1 MNGSSSTA
9 FHALPMP
16 TDSQPQV
23 ASRRMDLRR
32 AVIIG
37 LIANFTLHVVT
48 GFVAVAVHY
57 GMLYFLLKVGV
68 PALIASGIG
77 FCGGAATRFALA
89 YWRVFAPTHGLTTA
103 GWRFVIVIGT
113 GMIANTA
120 MLAAL
125 LELGI
130 GVWPAQIATTI
141 LLTFGN
147 YVAYRLWVF
156 R

>member
-1 MNGSSSTA
+1 
-9 FHALPMP
+9 MP
-16 TDSQPQV
+16 DNSQPQT
-23 ASRRMDLRR
+23 ASRRMELRR

-37 LIANFTLHVVT
+37 LIANFTLHVLT

-57 GMLYFLLKVGV
+57 GILYVLLHFGV
-68 PALIASGIG
+68 PPLVATSIG
-77 FCGGAATRFALA
+77 FCGGAVTRFVLA
-89 YWRVFAPTHGLTTA
+89 YYRVFAPTRGLTTA

-113 GMIANTA
+113 GMLANTA
-120 MLAAL
+120 LLGAL
-125 LELGI
+125 LSLGL